1 MVSKRNTFKPQ
12 WGYPT
17 QMMKDVLE
25 VVICGRNVLVIYT
38 PDMEE
43 RARWYYAMW
52 LLEKRHNVK
61 LIKLPDELSVKNP
74 ELLEDALKE
83 IVKDNCG

>member
-1 MVSKRNTFKPQ
+1 
-12 WGYPT
+12 
-17 QMMKDVLE
+17 MKDVLE

-61 LIKLPDELSVKNP
+61 LIKLPDEHP
-74 ELLEDALKE
+74 ELLEDTLKE
-83 IVKDNCG
+83 VVKDNCG

>member
-1 MVSKRNTFKPQ
+1 
-12 WGYPT
+12 
-17 QMMKDVLE
+17 MMKDVLE

-52 LLEKRHNVK
+52 LLKKRHNVK
-61 LIKLPDELSVKNP
+61 LIKLPDELSVKHP
-74 ELLEDALKE
+74 ELLEDTLKE
-83 IVKDNCG
+83 IVKNNCS